1 MRWLRF
7 AVAGEFQRAVVG
19 DADRVLVDL
28 VVHLFQVQH
37 HQIGGVQQLVDHR
50 IVAAHEAIGVR
61 AGIDAFG
68 VAGAEPVAHEFCLQD
83 RLAAGRGHAAAGGVH
98 EVAVGHRVFHQL
110 FNGHFFAAVGIPCRG
125 YGNRGSASGSP
136 EEDDKAD
143 PARRRCRRIRRS
155 GCDQLLTF
163 APSVAGKFF

>member
-1 MRWLRF
+1 M
-7 AVAGEFQRAVVG
+7 VG
-19 DADRVLVDL
+19 DADQVLVDL

-50 IVAAHEAIGVR
+50 IVAAHEAIGVQ

-110 FNGHFFAAVGIPCRG
+110 FNGHFFAAVGIPG
-125 YGNRGSASGSP
+125 VAVMAIEAAHQAAL

-143 PARRRCRRIRRS
+143 PGPSTVPQDSKEWMRPVTDIAGVSPILTVKRS
-155 GCDQLLTF
+155 L
-163 APSVAGKFF
+163 K